1 MTDSENKRPEEG
13 REKTGTESLSPGPGE
28 EKRAE
33 GGAAVSQGPA
43 DAGSVATVKAAPAG
57 RRNRLLIPLIIVS
70 VLAALLLASTITLAV
85 VGDFGGH
92 DRKGAYQQGGRAP
105 GMGLPPRAQDRP
117 FYREA
122 PGGSKDRPKNRRFQG
137 NGDEQEQSEEG
148 GQQNPP
154 TPEGPGGT

>member
-1 MTDSENKRPEEG
+1 MTDGENKLPEKG
-13 REKTGTESLSPGPGE
+13 QEKTDTEPLSPGPGE
-28 EKRAE
+28 EERAE
-33 GGAAVSQGPA
+33 GAAAVPQGPA
-43 DAGSVATVKAAPAG
+43 DAGAVAAVDAAPAG
-57 RRNRLLIPLIIVS
+57 RRNRLLVPLVIVS
-70 VLAALLLASTITLAV
+70 VLAALLLATTITLAV

-117 FYREA
+117 FNREV
-122 PGGSKDRPKNRRFQG
+122 PDRPKDRPKNRRFQG
-137 NGDEQEQSEEG
+137 NGDEQEQPEEG